1 MKAAYRVYFDDR
13 PLFIISEKVD
23 KVIAGAEVVKAE
35 SEADIKSVIKRMDED
50 AEASI
55 VIKSPDPV
63 STFEYFKKQF
73 HFIQAGGGL
82 VKNGKDEYL
91 FIFRRGKWD
100 LPKGKLDK
108 GETIL
113 ECAMREVKEETG
125 IVNLTASDH
134 LVDTWHVY
142 HERGKFI
149 LKESVWF
156 HMTTEA
162 YDELTPQTEEDIHEI
177 RWLKKKDWQS
187 IYENTFP
194 SIKDVL
200 KAASV

>member
-23 KVIAGAEVVKAE
+23 KVIAGAQVINDASQE
-35 SEADIKSVIKRMDED
+35 SIISAIQMMDQKQQ
-50 AEASI
+50 ACV
-55 VIKSPDPV
+55 VIKSPEPLA
-63 STFEYFKKQF
+63 TFELFKKQF

-82 VKNGKDEYL
+82 VKNGKNEYL

-100 LPKGKLDK
+100 LPKGKLDP

-113 ECAMREVKEETG
+113 ECALREVKEETG
-125 IVNLTASDH
+125 IVTVEAGDH
-134 LVDTWHVY
+134 LVNTWHVY
-142 HERGKFI
+142 HEKGKFI

-156 HMTTEA
+156 YMSTTGYE
-162 YDELTPQTEEDIHEI
+162 ELTPQTEEDILEI
-177 RWLKKKDWQS
+177 KWLKKEDWS
-187 IYENTFP
+187 TIYDETFP

-200 KAASV
+200 KAATV